1 MSDWMTW
8 RDEAL
13 ERDITGAVSLDAPW
27 ALVERFAGLVR
38 ESGTEEETAAV
49 AAITARLDE
58 WGIPYQLHHPVC
70 WISLPRES
78 ELQVYGE
85 HARAVAAKTPAMGA
99 ATGDEPLR
107 GELVY
112 VPSGYARG
120 VGDLFASNLQAAGAA
135 LAGKIALTEGLPMPG
150 KVAELTRLGA
160 RAAVFVS
167 PGERIH
173 EGICTTIWGA
183 PDLDSVERQPTLP
196 VISVNHGDGMRL
208 IEEAQAG
215 PPAPSGVLGVEV
227 GVVARLE
234 TRWRPI
240 PVLVAEIR
248 GAVEPDHFVLVHG
261 HLDSWHEGVGDNA
274 TGDATLLELAR
285 VFHQHRHR
293 LARSLRVAWWSGHSH
308 GRYAGSTWYA
318 DSHALDLVENCIAQV
333 DCDSPGCRWATTYD
347 NLTVM
352 AEARSCTSSA
362 IFDTTGVKP
371 EPERPPRAG
380 DYSFNTIGITGTMM
394 LSSTMSPETREEH
407 GYYAVGGCG
416 GNIAWHTEDDTLEIA
431 DRDNLLRDVRV
442 YAALLCRL
450 LNAPLHPFD
459 FTAVA
464 EEFMSTLQRYG
475 AAAGAAFDFAP
486 ALNEAQLLRDGLREY
501 YAAAPAL
508 QNRAPD
514 DPAALQ
520 FNATTRVLGR
530 LLIPL
535 NYSRAEPFR
544 HDPALDVPP
553 LPDLAP
559 ALALAG
565 EPADSD
571 RARVIATHLLRG
583 RNRFVWTVRQAR
595 ALVAS
600 PLAG

>member
-1 MSDWMTW
+1 MSDWMDW
-8 RDEAL
+8 RDETL

-38 ESGTEEETAAV
+38 ESGTEEEAAAV
-49 AAITARLDE
+49 AEITARLDE

-78 ELQVYGE
+78 ALQVYGE
-85 HARAVAAKTPAMGA
+85 QARTVAAKTPAMA
-99 ATGDEPLR
+99 VATGDEPVR

-120 VGDLFASNLQAAGAA
+120 VGDLFASNLQTAGAA

-196 VISVNHGDGMRL
+196 VIEVNHSDGLRL
-208 IEEAQAG
+208 IEEARAG
-215 PPAPSGVLGVEV
+215 TPAPPRPGLGQASGVLGVEV

-248 GAVEPDHFVLVHG
+248 GNVEPDHFVLFHG
-261 HLDSWHEGVGDNA
+261 HLDSWHGGVGDNA

-293 LARSLRVAWWSGHSH
+293 LARTLRVAWWSGHSH

-318 DSHALDLVENCIAQV
+318 DAHALDLVENCIAQV
-333 DCDSPGCRWATTYD
+333 DCDSPGCRWATTFD
-347 NLTVM
+347 NLTM
-352 AEARSCTSSA
+352 MSEAHACTSAA
-362 IFDTTGVKP
+362 IFDTTGIAP
-371 EPERPPRAG
+371 TPDRPPRAG
-380 DYSFNTIGITGTMM
+380 DYSFNNIGITATMM
-394 LSSTMSPETREEH
+394 LSSTMSPETRQEH

-431 DRDNLLRDVRV
+431 DRDNLLRDMRV
-442 YAALLCRL
+442 YAALLCRI

-459 FTAVA
+459 FTATA
-464 EEFMSTLQRYG
+464 DEFMSTLQRYG
-475 AAAGAAFDFAP
+475 AAAGAACDLAP
-486 ALNEAQLLRDGLREY
+486 ALSEAQLLRDGLREY
-501 YAAAPAL
+501 YAAVPAL
-508 QNRAPD
+508 QVRSPA
-514 DPAALQ
+514 DPAVQQ

-535 NYSRAEPFR
+535 NYSRAGIFR
-544 HDPALDVPP
+544 QDPALDVPP

-559 ALALAG
+559 ALALAD
-565 EPADSD
+565 EPADSG

-583 RNRFVWTVRQAR
+583 RNRFIWT
-595 ALVAS
+595 
-600 PLAG
+600 